1 MNEAL
6 SRSNNV
12 PLSNIEIADIL
23 QVVCAG
29 FGERV
34 HVDELV
40 NEVKAG
46 LYENAPYHE
55 IYQAMILA
63 TRAHIENDPAYK
75 FVTARLLLNKL
86 YSEALGSPVLFTQ
99 AEDVYQACFDRYFEI
114 GIANGQLTPELKQ
127 FDLAFLRT
135 QIKPERDLAFQY
147 TGLQTVYDRYLLHQD
162 EIRFELPQ
170 LMWLRVAMGLALNE
184 PDREA
189 RTVEFYNVLS
199 QFHFVS
205 STPTLFNAGT
215 THPQLSSC
223 FLTTVD
229 DDLHH
234 IFKSIKDNAMLS
246 KWAGG
251 LGNDWTRVRG
261 MGALIKGTNG
271 KSLGTVPFLKVANDT
286 AVAVNQCFAPDT
298 LVFTADG
305 IKPISEIEVG
315 DLVLGISGTYRQV
328 LKTYAYDDEQA
339 PMVLIDV
346 KHAITPLHVTSGHP
360 FYVIRGVP
368 MEQSVSRTI
377 RQLDNNRFKPEWVEA
392 GQLEKGDYIAQVIPS
407 EIVPVD
413 DFTEDDARLYG
424 ILLGDGHLSGYE
436 WGVSGNPQ
444 TDTHLDFVRQY
455 LTERNIHFWE
465 EERGENYRQI
475 RWSVGRG
482 VERDATTGQFT
493 KTTQFALPFSD
504 DDIYNADRQK
514 HIARRFSHLPYAQ
527 TRAMIQGLL
536 ETDGGVS
543 RGKEIYFTNT
553 SQSLVEGLRYQLLR
567 LGVPTAGQLRVRENA
582 HVGQRSDGSIAY
594 FEGTTTAYDVR
605 IPAVAGIAELV
616 GCQPITKQNWIT
628 RNGRIYSR
636 IRSVQSVASCPV
648 VHDLVVEGDESYMT
662 TSGLAHN
669 GGRRKGAVCAYLE
682 TWHLDIED
690 FIDLRR
696 NTGDERR
703 RTHDMHTANWI
714 PDLFMKRVINN
725 ETWTLFSPDETPD
738 LHDLYG
744 QAFEDRYVQYEKQ
757 AERGE
762 IKLWRRVGAT
772 DLWRKMLTRL
782 FETGH
787 PWLTWKDPSNIRSP
801 QDHVGVVHSSNLCTE
816 ITLNTSNDET
826 AVCNLGSVNLAIHI
840 KDGQLDLD
848 MLEQTIAV
856 AIRMLDNVIDINLYP
871 TTEAEHANSLHRPVG
886 MGFMGFQDALHKL
899 NISYASQNAVDFA
912 DFSMEAIS
920 YYAILGSSRLAE
932 ERGTYASYQGS
943 KWDRGLLPIDTI
955 DLLEQERG
963 MSVDMNRQ
971 SSMDWSVVRQSIAQ
985 HGMRN
990 SNVLAIAPTATIA
1003 NIAGVSQSI
1012 EPDYKLLY
1020 VKSNMSGDFTEV
1032 NDFLVEDL
1040 KALGLWDA
1048 DMVSDIKYMDGSIQ
1062 EIDRIPEEIRA
1073 RYKTA
1078 FEIQTEWLIYCASR
1092 RQKWIDMSQSLN
1104 LYVQE
1109 PSGRRLSDIYQL
1121 AWRSGLKTTYYLRNQ
1136 AATQVEKSTLDVN
1149 RYGVQPRWMKSQ
1161 SASSDIQVERNG
1173 NGNGVANNGLN
1184 NGTNGVINL
1193 NKPSSDLP
1201 TCNIDDEDCEACQ

>member
-1 MNEAL
+1 MDTAI
-6 SRSNNV
+6 SRSNRI
-12 PLSNIEIADIL
+12 PDSNIEIADIF
-23 QVVCAG
+23 QAVCQG
-29 FGERV
+29 LEDRV
-34 HVDELV
+34 DAKLLM

-86 YSEALGSPVLFTQ
+86 YSETFGEAVLFTQ
-99 AEDVYQACFDRYFEI
+99 ADAVYQACFDRFFEI
-114 GIANGQLTPELKQ
+114 GVASGQLTPELKQ
-127 FDLAFLRT
+127 FDLDFLRT
-135 QIKPERDLAFQY
+135 QIKPERDLLFQY
-147 TGLQTVYDRYLLHQD
+147 TGLQTVYDRYLLHVD
-162 EIRFELPQ
+162 DVRFELPQ
-170 LMWLRVAMGLALNE
+170 LLWMRVAMGLALNE
-184 PDREA
+184 PEREA
-189 RTVEFYNVLS
+189 RTVEFYDVLS

-205 STPTLFNAGT
+205 STPTLFNSGT

-223 FLTTVD
+223 FLTTID

-261 MGALIKGTNG
+261 MDARIKGTNG

-286 AVAVNQCFAPDT
+286 AVAVNQ
-298 LVFTADG
+298 
-305 IKPISEIEVG
+305 
-315 DLVLGISGTYRQV
+315 
-328 LKTYAYDDEQA
+328 
-339 PMVLIDV
+339 
-346 KHAITPLHVTSGHP
+346 
-360 FYVIRGVP
+360 
-368 MEQSVSRTI
+368 
-377 RQLDNNRFKPEWVEA
+377 
-392 GQLEKGDYIAQVIPS
+392 
-407 EIVPVD
+407 
-413 DFTEDDARLYG
+413 
-424 ILLGDGHLSGYE
+424 
-436 WGVSGNPQ
+436 
-444 TDTHLDFVRQY
+444 
-455 LTERNIHFWE
+455 
-465 EERGENYRQI
+465 
-475 RWSVGRG
+475 
-482 VERDATTGQFT
+482 
-493 KTTQFALPFSD
+493 
-504 DDIYNADRQK
+504 
-514 HIARRFSHLPYAQ
+514 
-527 TRAMIQGLL
+527 
-536 ETDGGVS
+536 
-543 RGKEIYFTNT
+543 
-553 SQSLVEGLRYQLLR
+553 
-567 LGVPTAGQLRVRENA
+567 
-582 HVGQRSDGSIAY
+582 
-594 FEGTTTAYDVR
+594 
-605 IPAVAGIAELV
+605 
-616 GCQPITKQNWIT
+616 
-628 RNGRIYSR
+628 
-636 IRSVQSVASCPV
+636 
-648 VHDLVVEGDESYMT
+648 
-662 TSGLAHN
+662 

-682 TWHLDIED
+682 TWHIDIED
-690 FIDLRR
+690 FLDLRR

-714 PDLFMKRVINN
+714 PDLFMKRVIDNQM
-725 ETWTLFSPDETPD
+725 WTLFSPDETPD

-744 QAFEDRYVQYEKQ
+744 KAFEDRYIQYEKQ

-762 IKLWRRVGAT
+762 IKLWRRVGAM

-787 PWLTWKDPSNIRSP
+787 PWLTWKDPANIRSP

-816 ITLNTSNDET
+816 ITLNTSNEET
-826 AVCNLGSVNLAIHI
+826 AVCNLGSVNLVAHI
-840 KDGQLDLD
+840 QDGKLDLA
-848 MLEQTIAV
+848 MLERTIAV

-871 TTEAEHANSLHRPVG
+871 TVEAEHANSLHRPVG

-899 NISYASQNAVDFA
+899 KIPYASQEAVDFA
-912 DFSMEAIS
+912 DSSMEVIS
-920 YYAILGSSRLAE
+920 YYAILGSSRLAK
-932 ERGTYASYQGS
+932 ERGTYSSYQGS

-963 MSVDMNRQ
+963 MDVEMNRQ
-971 SSMDWSVVRQSIAQ
+971 TRMDWSIVRESIAQ

-1062 EIDRIPEEIRA
+1062 EIERIPEEIRA
-1073 RYKTA
+1073 HYKTA

-1161 SASSDIQVERNG
+1161 SASSDIHVQRD
-1173 NGNGVANNGLN
+1173 
-1184 NGTNGVINL
+1184 NGTHSVINL
-1193 NKPSSDLP
+1193 NRSSDLP